1 MNSSL
6 VRFAVVLGLLS
17 AIGPF
22 AIDMYLPALPTIGA
36 DFGAGIGEV
45 QMSLMV
51 FFVAL
56 GAGQLVYG
64 PFSDMFGRKLP
75 LYIGLV
81 LFMIGSVGCALAP
94 SIEWLIAFRF
104 VQGLGACAGTVVP
117 RAVVRDLHTGPE
129 AAKLMSLLMLVF
141 SVSPILAPLAGSGVI
156 ALGGWRAVFWV
167 VLVAAALG
175 LILLALALP
184 ETRPVEERRQSSI
197 AGAFAAYGLL
207 LRDRRFLALCFL
219 GAFGVSSFFVYLANS
234 SFVLIDHYGLTPT
247 QYSIAFSVNAVS
259 FFGVAQLNG
268 VLGSRFGLMPLMRFA
283 VVGYAVSMVLLVA
296 LFLAGFD
303 QLSVMIV
310 LLFIAYG
317 FLGLV
322 VPSSA
327 VIALDDHGAIAGTA
341 SALMGTL
348 QFGAG
353 IVMMA
358 VVGMFLDGTAVP
370 MLAGIA
376 ACSVIAL
383 ALAYLTPQR
392 APALAGAP
400 AE

>member
-36 DFGAGIGEV
+36 DFGAGIGQV

-141 SVSPILAPLAGSGVI
+141 SISPILAPLAGSGVI
-156 ALGGWRAVFWV
+156 ALGG
-167 VLVAAALG
+167 
-175 LILLALALP
+175 
-184 ETRPVEERRQSSI
+184 
-197 AGAFAAYGLL
+197 
-207 LRDRRFLALCFL
+207 
-219 GAFGVSSFFVYLANS
+219 
-234 SFVLIDHYGLTPT
+234 
-247 QYSIAFSVNAVS
+247 
-259 FFGVAQLNG
+259 
-268 VLGSRFGLMPLMRFA
+268 
-283 VVGYAVSMVLLVA
+283 
-296 LFLAGFD
+296 
-303 QLSVMIV
+303 
-310 LLFIAYG
+310 
-317 FLGLV
+317 
-322 VPSSA
+322 
-327 VIALDDHGAIAGTA
+327 
-341 SALMGTL
+341 
-348 QFGAG
+348 
-353 IVMMA
+353 
-358 VVGMFLDGTAVP
+358 
-370 MLAGIA
+370 
-376 ACSVIAL
+376 
-383 ALAYLTPQR
+383 
-392 APALAGAP
+392 
-400 AE
+400 